1 MVVSQRYASTR
12 SQLLA
17 NIQIR
22 YLYFCIRARQTFG
35 FAATTAVFD
44 QYCIDCWLQQSSTS
58 CPNHETP
65 NATFF
70 TVAATIAV
78 WQPCFESKQVVR
90 GFAWTML
97 YSLRVLALCYS
108 VYTIFR
114 FCRGLYS
121 GASSDIRTTF
131 PALFTK
137 PSSRPGERLNQGS
150 PPSLPGAKPPSRATV
165 RPPLTVADFAAAAVA
180 ASQIYSFSCDAH
192 RPVSALPERGGTG
205 PSPAKP

>member
-1 MVVSQRYASTR
+1 MVVSQRYAHEASCQQISRSDTFVLLYTR
-12 SQLLA
+12 STNVWICRNYSSFRSVLHRLLA
-17 NIQIR
+17 
-22 YLYFCIRARQTFG
+22 
-35 FAATTAVFD
+35 ATVFD
-44 QYCIDCWLQQSSTS
+44 KLP
-58 CPNHETP
+58 PNHETP